1 MTAKRLLCAGG
12 LCLLLSGM
20 RDPFQPPRDTCLTG
34 QLANWRFHGVVAGEQ
49 SIGILRDDSGR
60 WRRVVEGET
69 LPTGW
74 RVIAVNEH
82 GIRITLGER
91 CTPAEWRWKREGD
104 QDEKMDSQRR
114 VLQFADRLRTDTNPG
129 DADGG

>member
-20 RDPFQPPRDTCLTG
+20 RDPFQPPRDTCLAG
-34 QLANWRFHGVVAGEQ
+34 QLASWRVHGVVAGEE
-49 SIGILRDDSGR
+49 SIGILRDDGGR
-60 WRRVVEGET
+60 WRRVVEGDR

-74 RVIAVNEH
+74 RVIAVDEH
-82 GIRITLGER
+82 GIRIALGEH
-91 CTPAEWRWKREGD
+91 CVPAEWRWKREGD

-114 VLQFADRLRTDTNPG
+114 VLQFADRLRTNTESG